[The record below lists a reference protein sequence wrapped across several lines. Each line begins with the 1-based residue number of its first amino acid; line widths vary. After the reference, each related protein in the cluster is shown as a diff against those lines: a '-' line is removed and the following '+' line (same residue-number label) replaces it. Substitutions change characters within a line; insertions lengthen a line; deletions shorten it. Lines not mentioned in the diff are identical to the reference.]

1 MKNFK
6 KLLAVIIAVI
16 TLLSLA
22 ACSHNK
28 EPSVITVR
36 TDADSFIE
44 DTETLERFA
53 QHPERYTE
61 NLTKD
66 FGMTQKEAE
75 KFYEC
80 PEEWLIYTQTV
91 SIHNGTDET
100 IRICG
105 FEVKD
110 NGKNGVY
117 ISTAP
122 AGEPSVKPNMAGETV
137 FSVLCE
143 NGDLTTAEAE
153 QLVKEFEIKVIYTK
167 EPEGLDGGDESVEE
181 TKTATLDFV

>member
-6 KLLAVIIAVI
+6 KLFAVIIAVI

-22 ACSHNK
+22 ACSDK
-28 EPSVITVR
+28 GEASVITVR

-44 DTETLERFA
+44 DSVLLERFA

-66 FGMTQKEAE
+66 FGMSEKEAKE
-75 KFYEC
+75 FYEC
-80 PEEWLIYTQTV
+80 PEEWLLYSQTV

-117 ISTAP
+117 ISTAS
-122 AGEPSVKPNMAGETV
+122 AGEPTVGSNMAGETV
-137 FSVLCE
+137 FNVLCE

-167 EPEGLDGGDESVEE
+167 EPTELDDGSESVEE
-181 TKTATLDFV
+181 TKTATLDFA

>member
-1 MKNFK
+1 MKNK
-6 KLLAVIIAVI
+6 KKIIAVIIAVI
-16 TLLSLA
+16 TLITLS
-22 ACSHNK
+22 ACSDNN

-36 TDADSFIE
+36 TDADSFVE
-44 DTETLERFA
+44 DSIMLERFA

-66 FGMTQKEAE
+66 FGMSEKEAE
-75 KFYEC
+75 EFYEC
-80 PEEWLIYTQTV
+80 PEEWLLYSQTV

-117 ISTAP
+117 ISTAT
-122 AGEPSVKPNMAGETV
+122 AGEPTVASNMAGETV

-153 QLVKEFEIKVIYTK
+153 QLVKEFEIKVLYTK
-167 EPEGLDGGDESVEE
+167 EPTELEDGSESVEE
-181 TKTATLDFV
+181 TKTANLDFA

>member
-1 MKNFK
+1 MKNSK
-6 KLLAVIIAVI
+6 KIVALIIAVI
-16 TLLSLA
+16 TLFSLS
-22 ACSHNK
+22 ACSEK

-36 TDADSFIE
+36 TDADSFVE
-44 DTETLERFA
+44 DSLMLERFA

-66 FGMTQKEAE
+66 FGMTDKEAKE
-75 KFYEC
+75 FYEC
-80 PEEWLIYTQTV
+80 PEEWLLYSQTV

-117 ISTAP
+117 ISTAT
-122 AGEPSVKPNMAGETV
+122 AGEPTVASNMAGETV
-137 FSVLCE
+137 FNVLCE

-167 EPEGLDGGDESVEE
+167 EPTELEDGGESVEE
-181 TKTATLDFV
+181 TKTANLDFA